1 MILNYDNE
9 LAIVGHGD
17 QSQRRLINY
26 AGDIIAH
33 NYVSYSYNPM
43 QQLSVIKGEIRPLDT
58 KPKLM
63 DQYPSSANHQ
73 ITEAESK

>member
-1 MILNYDNE
+1 MT
-9 LAIVGHGD
+9 
-17 QSQRRLINY
+17 QRRLINY

-33 NYVSYSYNPM
+33 NYVSYSHNPM

-58 KPKLM
+58 KPKHM

-73 ITEAESK
+73 TTEAESK